1 MPLDSTR
8 LTHRSRRAG
17 GLSGC
22 RCHHNRVRP
31 CQRRRRR
38 CGWQQRWLGSS
49 SAQRHRPPNI
59 HPRRVSNRSSTSCCR
74 GLAACCLQDIDKPLD
89 ELIREQK
96 KAAPKKKKTP
106 AKKKPAAGA
115 KGGTKKKAAGARKA
129 KAGGAAG
136 KVAAAKKKKT
146 PAKKGSGGGGGKWK
160 HDMYQ
165 GKGGAIKK
173 KGGRGAATGRGR
185 GRGGGGRGGG
195 GRGRSGN
202 VKETTITKKD
212 DGTWDIKLAPGD
224 EGKCIYVGNIPGAAP
239 SSALAASGSCSAR
252 QVA

>member
-1 MPLDSTR
+1 M
-8 LTHRSRRAG
+8 LTP
-17 GLSGC
+17 
-22 RCHHNRVRP
+22 V
-31 CQRRRRR
+31 
-38 CGWQQRWLGSS
+38 
-49 SAQRHRPPNI
+49 
-59 HPRRVSNRSSTSCCR
+59 VSPNRSSTSCCR

-115 KGGTKKKAAGARKA
+115 KGDTKKKAAGARKA

-146 PAKKGSGGGGGKWK
+146 PAKKGSGGGGGGGKWK

-239 SSALAASGSCSAR
+239 SSALAASGSCSLAS
-252 QVA
+252 